1 MRLQYREASMGELY
15 FKVGINNRNNNNEPM
30 TWIMFFV
37 LDTYSVPDKRPNQGR
52 NTLSKLVPPFQ
63 WKH

>member
-1 MRLQYREASMGELY
+1 MGELY

-52 NTLSKLVPPFQ
+52 NTLRKLVPPFQ